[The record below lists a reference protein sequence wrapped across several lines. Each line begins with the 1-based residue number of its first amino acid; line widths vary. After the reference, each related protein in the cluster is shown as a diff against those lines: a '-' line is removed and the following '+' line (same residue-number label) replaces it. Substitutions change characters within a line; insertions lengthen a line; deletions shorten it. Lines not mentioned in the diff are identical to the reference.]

1 LKNAGQSGVLWPV
14 AISRSAGTVLAF
26 GIALATRTRLWP
38 RGGGGMVRIALISGA
53 IDAAANV
60 CYVLAT
66 RAGLFGLAV
75 VVTSLYPGITVLL
88 ARLLL
93 GERLRWLQ
101 RAGLMLAAVGVVLV
115 TV

>member
-1 LKNAGQSGVLWPV
+1 MV
-14 AISRSAGTVLAF
+14 AV
-26 GIALATRTRLWP
+26 GIALATRTRP
-38 RGGGGMVRIALISGA
+38 RFGRGRVTGIALTSGA

-66 RAGLFGLAV
+66 RVGLFGLAV
-75 VVTSLYPGITVLL
+75 VITSLYPGITVLL

-93 GERLRWLQ
+93 GERVRSLQ
-101 RAGLMLAAVGVVLV
+101 RAGLLLAAAGVVLV